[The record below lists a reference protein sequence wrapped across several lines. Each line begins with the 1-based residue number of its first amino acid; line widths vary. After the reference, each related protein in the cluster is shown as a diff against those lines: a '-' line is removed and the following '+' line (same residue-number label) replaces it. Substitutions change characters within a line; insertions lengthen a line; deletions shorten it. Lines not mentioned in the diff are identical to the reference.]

1 MNLTGKSPTFRKQR
15 SHSDPYRILILLGM
29 LITSLFLLRAVQ
41 QDEIQ
46 SPFMPTPI
54 PTRTAYSYS
63 QEADSHFYA
72 GNLNK
77 AIEAYQQAVASDP
90 GNAEL
95 WSELA
100 RVQAYSSVLLTT
112 DQEKRERLQEALDS
126 INKAVEANEF
136 SSTAHAVRAFVLD
149 WNSNPILSGDQQQ
162 TLLTEAEQSAV
173 RALQLDNQNTLA
185 LVYYAEILV
194 DQKKWLQASQYIDQ
208 ALEQDSTL
216 MDVHRVN
223 AYVQETLGNYGAAI
237 NEYKTAT
244 QIMPNM
250 TFLYINIGV
259 NYRQLKQ
266 YEIALEYFAKAADIN
281 EQLGVEDPIPYIAIG
296 KTYSQM
302 GEFFIAGRNTRK
314 ALEINPY
321 NPDVYGSLGMV
332 YYKSRNYEGAIETLK
347 CAVKGCNAE
356 ETCKVIKGDVCTAEE
371 ISESSPISGMPLSG
385 STVVYYYTYGSA
397 LAGMARPYNEYCE
410 EAVQV
415 LKEVRTQFSDEPVIL
430 QIVQT
435 SEEICAT
442 FGYTSR

>member
-1 MNLTGKSPTFRKQR
+1 
-15 SHSDPYRILILLGM
+15 
-29 LITSLFLLRAVQ
+29 
-41 QDEIQ
+41 
-46 SPFMPTPI
+46 MPTPI
-54 PTRTAYSYS
+54 PTRTAFSYS

-77 AIEAYQQAVASDP
+77 AIEAYQEAVALNP

-95 WSELA
+95 WSNLA
-100 RVQAYSSVLLTT
+100 RVQVYSSSLLTT
-112 DQEKRERLQEALDS
+112 DQEKRTRLQEALDS
-126 INKAVEANEF
+126 INKAVEADEF
-136 SSTAHAVRAFVLD
+136 NSTAFATRAFVLD
-149 WNSNPILSGDQQQ
+149 WNANPILAGDEQQS
-162 TLLTEAEQSAV
+162 LLTQAEQDAV

-185 LVYYAEILV
+185 LAYYAEILV

-208 ALEQDSTL
+208 ALTQDDTL

-237 NEYKTAT
+237 NEYKEAT
-244 QIMPNM
+244 QITPNL

-266 YEIALEYFAKAADIN
+266 YEIALEYFAKAANIN
-281 EQLGVEDPIPYIAIG
+281 EQLGVEDPGPYIAIG

-314 ALEINPY
+314 ALQINPS

-347 CAVKGCNAE
+347 CAVKGCTAE
-356 ETCKVIKGDVCTAEE
+356 ETCQVQKGDVCTAEE
-371 ISESSPISGMPLSG
+371 ISESNPISGMPLSG

-397 LAGMARPYNEYCE
+397 LAGMARPYNDYCE
-410 EAVQV
+410 EAVQI
-415 LKEVRTQFSDEPVIL
+415 LKEVKTQFSDEPVIV

-442 FGYTSR
+442 FGYSSR